1 MVIFHNLPKI
11 PAVFLQ
17 ILSHYKH
24 EGYLHPPEN
33 EYPSLQKAF
42 RKTVPDHSDKQDG
55 DHLQEL
61 RSEPLCFP
69 RVFFPEAPG
78 EMLPSDDDLWII
90 R

>member
-24 EGYLHPPEN
+24 AGYLHPPEN
-33 EYPSLQKAF
+33 EYLSLQKAF

-61 RSEPLCFP
+61 RAEPLCFL
-69 RVFFPEAPG
+69 RVFFPGAPG
-78 EMLPSDDDLWII
+78 EILRSDDDLWNI

>member
-1 MVIFHNLPKI
+1 MK
-11 PAVFLQ
+11 
-17 ILSHYKH
+17 ILSHHKPSVYH
-24 EGYLHPPEN
+24 LSPEN
-33 EYPSLQKAF
+33 EYPSRQKAF

-55 DHLQEL
+55 DHLQAL

-78 EMLPSDDDLWII
+78 EILHSDDDLWNI